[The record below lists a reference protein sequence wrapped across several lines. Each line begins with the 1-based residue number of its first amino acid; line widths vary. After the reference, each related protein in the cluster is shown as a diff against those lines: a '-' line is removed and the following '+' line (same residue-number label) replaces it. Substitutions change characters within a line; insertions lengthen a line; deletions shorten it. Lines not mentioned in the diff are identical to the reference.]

1 MRKLKFL
8 TLFLVSFL
16 SYSVTTFEKTFGDG
30 YDGSANS
37 IAQTSDG
44 GYIVTG
50 YGTDSSSVSYISI
63 LKLDPFGSEEWSKK
77 VHSFQN
83 EGYKIRQTDD
93 GGYVLAGRYV
103 YYSHGFH
110 ESIWIYK
117 TDQYGEKEWDY
128 KFPDDGMGCTSYDV
142 LQTEDGGYALT
153 GIYYFESGIVKL
165 DSLGNE
171 EWNKYY
177 LNTSSGRSIIKYNS
191 GYLIAGNTYDYDN
204 ESYDLSVTRTDSLG
218 NEIWTK
224 YFGSVL
230 NEEAFSVLDL
240 DNFIYIAGYT
250 ESFGNGGKD
259 IYLIKSDSLGNEI
272 WNKTYG
278 GTADDTASSVNVTS
292 DGNLIITGMTES
304 FGSEGK
310 EVWLFKTDTDGNVLW
325 EHTFGGSG
333 DDVANSVQQTADGG
347 YILAGYTDSFGAGG
361 KDTWIIK
368 TDENG
373 TEIKSPFLPQTAEL
387 RQNYPN
393 PFNPSTEISYS
404 LKTEGLVML
413 SVFNT
418 KGELVRTL
426 ANEKKTAGNHS
437 VNFNGEGLNSGIY
450 FYKLSVDG
458 KAVQSR
464 KMMMLK

>member
-1 MRKLKFL
+1 M
-8 TLFLVSFL
+8 
-16 SYSVTTFEKTFGDG
+16 
-30 YDGSANS
+30 
-37 IAQTSDG
+37 
-44 GYIVTG
+44 
-50 YGTDSSSVSYISI
+50 
-63 LKLDPFGSEEWSKK
+63 
-77 VHSFQN
+77 
-83 EGYKIRQTDD
+83 
-93 GGYVLAGRYV
+93 
-103 YYSHGFH
+103 
-110 ESIWIYK
+110 
-117 TDQYGEKEWDY
+117 
-128 KFPDDGMGCTSYDV
+128 
-142 LQTEDGGYALT
+142 
-153 GIYYFESGIVKL
+153 
-165 DSLGNE
+165 
-171 EWNKYY
+171 
-177 LNTSSGRSIIKYNS
+177 II
-191 GYLIAGNTYDYDN
+191 
-204 ESYDLSVTRTDSLG
+204 
-218 NEIWTK
+218 
-224 YFGSVL
+224 
-230 NEEAFSVLDL
+230 
-240 DNFIYIAGYT
+240 
-250 ESFGNGGKD
+250 GNGGKD

-368 TDENG
+368 T
-373 TEIKSPFLPQTAEL
+373 SPFLPQTAEL